1 VGLTPAEVSAEP
13 RPIAHRGTAV
23 TAAHGLARE
32 GEPPGRSIFGIG
44 PREIKVAS
52 ARRVWYL
59 RGVRVS
65 LNPQGRRIEVDGVSR
80 VDQLLRRL
88 DILPGTVLVIRGAN
102 LLTEDARL
110 EASDEIELRSVVS
123 GG

>member
-1 VGLTPAEVSAEP
+1 M
-13 RPIAHRGTAV
+13 
-23 TAAHGLARE
+23 
-32 GEPPGRSIFGIG
+32 
-44 PREIKVAS
+44 AS
-52 ARRVWYL
+52 PRRVWYL
-59 RGVRVS
+59 PGVRVC
-65 LNPQGRRIEVDGVSR
+65 LNPQGRQIDVEGVSR